1 MIEKPENEKQSFQST
16 LHLYYNFGKLY
27 LLKVN
32 SKENDCFWQKNKP
45 DSSMNH
51 LFM

>member
-16 LHLYYNFGKLY
+16 LHLYYNFRKLY

-45 DSSMNH
+45 GSSMNH